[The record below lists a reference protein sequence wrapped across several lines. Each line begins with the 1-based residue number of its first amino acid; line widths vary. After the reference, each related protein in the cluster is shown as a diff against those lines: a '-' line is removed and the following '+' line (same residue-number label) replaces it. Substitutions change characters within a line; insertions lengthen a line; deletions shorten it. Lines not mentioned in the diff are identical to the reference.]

1 MNNQPPTQKQ
11 KKKIVHLTT
20 PIRVKKS
27 TARSI
32 RFILT
37 KINKKQLG
45 RKATI
50 DDVVSKAILLLEDS
64 HIEEIKSQTYSSQD
78 QLEIQY
84 QEYCRKNESISKEKF
99 LEILL
104 QAGLPALQSG
114 SLDDL

>member
-1 MNNQPPTQKQ
+1 MNNQSPTQKQ
-11 KKKIVHLTT
+11 KKKIVHSTT

-27 TARSI
+27 TARQI
-32 RFILT
+32 RSFL
-37 KINKKQLG
+37 NKANRKALG
-45 RKATI
+45 RKVTT
-50 DDVVSKAILLLEDS
+50 DDLVSKAILLLEDS

-84 QEYCRKNESISKEKF
+84 QEYCRKNGSITKEKF

-104 QAGLPALQSG
+104 QAGLPALQSR